1 MGLSKPQSRHIAHGN
16 VLAFHAHFIR
26 LQVYLA
32 HGFFA
37 KMLVG
42 REALEEEKAKAMT
55 LPGNPGDS
63 QSGCFDI
70 PDVILYTFAVYRVFL
85 DVL

>member
-1 MGLSKPQSRHIAHGN
+1 
-16 VLAFHAHFIR
+16 
-26 LQVYLA
+26 
-32 HGFFA
+32 
-37 KMLVG
+37 MLVR